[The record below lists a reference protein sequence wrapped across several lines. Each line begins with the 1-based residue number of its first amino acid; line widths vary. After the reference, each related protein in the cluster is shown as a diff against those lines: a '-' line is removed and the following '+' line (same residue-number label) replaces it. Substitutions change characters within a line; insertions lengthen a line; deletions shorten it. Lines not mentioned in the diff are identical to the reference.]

1 MVWRGEEN
9 TVEMPTMG
17 WGLFGDEWNCEFYR
31 FLFFIFCSS
40 FYIVLVLYC
49 SCFMLFFFYI
59 VLFFSIFQ
67 ILLYK
72 FNKIRFS
79 WP

>member
-49 SCFMLFFFYI
+49 SCFMLFFFF
-59 VLFFSIFQ
+59 LFFKY
-67 ILLYK
+67 LLYK
-72 FNKIRFS
+72 FNKIRFY

>member
-31 FLFFIFCSS
+31 FLFFYFL
-40 FYIVLVLYC
+40 FFFLYC
-49 SCFMLFFFYI
+49 SCFILFLFYVVLFLYCSFFFY
-59 VLFFSIFQ
+59 FSNIFYTNL
-67 ILLYK
+67 IK
-72 FNKIRFS
+72 
-79 WP
+79 